1 MHPKSLSDW
10 LSYIESQHP
19 KNIELGL
26 DRCSAVLD
34 KLNYD
39 RPQHKI
45 FTISGTNGKG
55 STCTFLTHYL
65 GLKKLSVGT
74 FTSPHFVRF
83 NERIAIN
90 GEPVSDTLICQAF
103 EHIEMIRGD
112 IALTYFEFNTLA
124 AIYIF
129 SNAKLDYWVLEVG
142 LGGRLDSV
150 NMIDADVAAV
160 TSISLDHIDWL
171 GNSLDV
177 IAQEKAGIAR
187 EGKLLV
193 SGVNN
198 APLTLQATA
207 KEIGA
212 IFKQKGEDFSFRLSD
227 GTWSWQGNSQVVK
240 GLSIPTLPVENA
252 ATVLAILS
260 YSGFDLEFEVL
271 EALMLDARLTGRY
284 QTLMQSPHVVLDV
297 AHNPEAAAE
306 LQRRLKSNGKSAI
319 AVCGMLHDKDIDSV
333 LTCLSEDFQQWFL
346 ADLDAPRGANSNQ
359 LAQYLNSNRVESFSN
374 VGDAFD
380 AAVKTA
386 QEIDALVIVFG
397 SFVTV
402 ADAITHYEKHY

>member
-1 MHPKSLSDW
+1 MHAKSLSDW

-19 KNIELGL
+19 NNIELGL
-26 DRCSAVLD
+26 DRCSAVLA
-34 KLNYD
+34 KLAFD
-39 RPQHKI
+39 RPNEKI

-55 STCTFLTHYL
+55 STCTFLTHYF
-65 GLKKLSVGT
+65 GLKEFNVGT

-90 GEPVSDTLICQAF
+90 GEPVSDDIICQAF
-103 EHIEMIRGD
+103 AHIEQIRGD

-124 AIYIF
+124 AVHIF

-171 GNSLDV
+171 GDSLEI

-187 EGKLLV
+187 AGKLLI
-193 SGVNN
+193 SGVNQ
-198 APLTLQATA
+198 PPSSLKATA
-207 KEIGA
+207 LKIGA
-212 IFKQKGEDFSFRLSD
+212 DFKQKGEDYSFSLEQD
-227 GTWSWQGNSQVVK
+227 GTWSWQGNGETVK
-240 GLSIPTLPVENA
+240 GLPVPNLPVENA

-260 YSGFDLEFEVL
+260 YSGFRLDFDTLES
-271 EALMLDARLTGRY
+271 LMLDASLTGRY

-297 AHNPEAAAE
+297 AHNPEAALE
-306 LQRRLKSNGKSAI
+306 LQRRLLRSNKKAI
-319 AVCGMLHDKDIDSV
+319 AVCGMLHDKDIESV
-333 LTCLSEDFQQWFL
+333 LSCLKANFDQWYL
-346 ADLDAPRGANSNQ
+346 ADLDAPRGASAQQ
-359 LAQYLNSNRVESFSN
+359 LSQYLDNYQMFEN
-374 VGDAFD
+374 VGSAFD
-380 AAVKTA
+380 AAVKVA
-386 QEIDALVIVFG
+386 SKEDALIIVFG

-402 ADAITHYEKHY
+402 ADCITHHQTHY

>member
-19 KNIELGL
+19 NNIELGL

-39 RPQHKI
+39 RPKNDI

-55 STCTFLTHYL
+55 STCTFLTHFL
-65 GLKKLSVGT
+65 GMKGLSVGT

-90 GEPVSDTLICQAF
+90 GEPVSDDIICQAF
-103 EHIEMIRGD
+103 AYIEEIRGN

-129 SNAKLDYWVLEVG
+129 SNANLDYWVLEVG

-171 GNSLDV
+171 GDSLDV
-177 IAQEKAGIAR
+177 IAQEKVGIAR
-187 EGKLLV
+187 KGKLLI

-198 APLTLQATA
+198 PPKSLAVRAS
-207 KEIGA
+207 EIGA
-212 IFKQKGEDFSFRLSD
+212 DLKQKGEDFYYNLNPNN
-227 GTWSWQGNSQVVK
+227 TWSWQGNGQ
-240 GLSIPTLPVENA
+240 SINDLPIPSLPVENA

-260 YSGFDLEFEVL
+260 YCSFDLEFEVL
-271 EALMLDARLTGRY
+271 SKLMLDASLTGRY
-284 QTLMQSPHVVLDV
+284 QTLMTSPNVILDV
-297 AHNPEAAAE
+297 AHNPEAAQE
-306 LQRRLKSNGKSAI
+306 LQRRIKASNKQTV
-319 AVCGMLHDKDIDSV
+319 AVCGMLHDKDIEAV
-333 LTCLSEDFQQWFL
+333 LTCLKDDFKQWYL
-346 ADLDAPRGANSNQ
+346 ADLEGPRGASSDQ
-359 LAQYLNSNRVESFSN
+359 LSQYLNTSKQFKSVAE
-374 VGDAFD
+374 AFD
-380 AAVKTA
+380 AAIKEVGTDD
-386 QEIDALVIVFG
+386 INIIVFG

-402 ADAITHYEKHY
+402 ADCISHHEENY